1 MDIKIADFGF
11 AAVAQSDYSL
21 RTRCG
26 TPVYVAPEIVR
37 GVSYGTK
44 VDMWS
49 LGVIMYIL
57 LAGYPPFFSDD
68 IFDLFECIKRGEY
81 TFHEEHWA
89 MVSEDAKDLI
99 RGLLTVDSKARI
111 SASTALASSWIQDDG
126 LERNDLGSNLKTFKR
141 FNAKRKLR
149 QAVLTV
155 IATNKIGLILEKS
168 YLPPVTNE

>member
-11 AAVAQSDYSL
+11 AAVAQSDHSL

-26 TPVYVAPEIVR
+26 TPGYVAPEIVR

-57 LAGYPPFFSDD
+57 LAGYPPFSSDD
-68 IFDLFECIKRGEY
+68 LFALFECIKRGEY
-81 TFHEEHWA
+81 AFHEEHWA

-99 RGLLTVDSKARI
+99 RRLLTVDPKARI

-155 IATNKIGLILEKS
+155 VAANKMLNRGLAGLIKLE
-168 YLPPVTNE
+168 P